1 MSTHTNTNPTCSPR
15 LSALAK
21 AEGLRIRNTLRAR
34 RQSGSVIGIVLA
46 ALFLVTLT
54 VMALNQTATMFQS
67 TQINA
72 ASAEVIRIIH
82 AQQAFRLVEQG
93 LTTLTNVKK
102 LLDDGYD
109 LGAIQPDGNNGK
121 NLYGLAV
128 TIVAGAVTY
137 TLREQ
142 AQCNQLM
149 NRIENSTNYATAP
162 ACSAAGQLSFTID

>member
-1 MSTHTNTNPTCSPR
+1 MNPQQKPAHT
-15 LSALAK
+15 
-21 AEGLRIRNTLRAR
+21 RNNRP

-82 AQQAFRLVEQG
+82 AQQAFRLVENG
-93 LTTLTNVKK
+93 LADLSNVKK

-109 LGAIQPDGNNGK
+109 LGTIQPDGSDGK
-121 NLYGLAV
+121 NLYGMKV
-128 TIVAGAVTY
+128 TINKGAVTY
-137 TLREQ
+137 NLGKNNPEQCKQLR
-142 AQCNQLM
+142 
-149 NRIENSTNYATAP
+149 NRIDNSTSYKTPPGCAVGA
-162 ACSAAGQLSFTID
+162 LSFTID

>member
-1 MSTHTNTNPTCSPR
+1 MNTQRKPAKPR
-15 LSALAK
+15 QNRS
-21 AEGLRIRNTLRAR
+21 

-93 LTTLTNVKK
+93 LTNLTNVKYM
-102 LLDDGYD
+102 LDNGYD

-128 TIVAGAVTY
+128 TIAAGAVTY

-142 AQCNQLM
+142 AQCNQLRD
-149 NRIENSTNYATAP
+149 RIENSTNYATDP
-162 ACSAAGQLSFTID
+162 ACNAAGQLSFTID

>member
-1 MSTHTNTNPTCSPR
+1 MNLHTTP
-15 LSALAK
+15 
-21 AEGLRIRNTLRAR
+21 R
-34 RQSGSVIGIVLA
+34 RQGGSVIGIVLA
-46 ALFLVTLT
+46 ALFLITLT
-54 VMALNQTATMFQS
+54 VMALNQTSTMFLS

-72 ASAEVIRIIH
+72 ASAEVIRLIH

-128 TIVAGAVTY
+128 TVAAGAVTY
-137 TLREQ
+137 TLRDQ

-149 NRIENSTNYATAP
+149 NRIENSTNYATVP
-162 ACSAAGQLSFTID
+162 ACNAAGQLSFTIN

>member
-1 MSTHTNTNPTCSPR
+1 MSIHKYTNPNCAPR
-15 LSALAK
+15 QSALAK
-21 AEGLRIRNTLRAR
+21 AEGLQERNSLRAR
-34 RQSGSVIGIVLA
+34 RHSGSVIGIVLA

-162 ACSAAGQLSFTID
+162 ACTAAGQLSFTID